1 MATGTLSSLGIA
13 SNVLKQ
19 DVLDQLK
26 LSEEKAQVT
35 PYTTKIEKN
44 TAKQT
49 ALTELNTKLL
59 SLRTQVSSL
68 GDATAFQ
75 KRTVTPNVTG
85 DSAAASLT
93 ASSGVSVQNMSVSV
107 TQLADKDVFQSK
119 GFSGSSNRVL
129 DGTNQTQANFTLLQN
144 GKTYTIRIS
153 QNDTYEDLATKI
165 NDTTDGKIVAK
176 LVNTGEEGSPYRLTL
191 SSSETG
197 SKNAITFID
206 GVKDTAQGSTG
217 YTSDAGASALL
228 NSLGWSLNK
237 VDANG
242 NATTNDKID
251 TNKNVGFSLN
261 DPNNEY
267 YIKHAKD
274 AKFELDG
281 VSMTRSSNTITDI
294 GAGLT
299 LTLKQKGD
307 INFDVKQ
314 DTAELASTMEKLVEA
329 YNDLMNTL
337 ESATKYDTE
346 TKVAGDLQG
355 VSEVTNIRS
364 RLVNILFKSQ
374 SVEGTEVDD
383 SGNSKSVSVMV
394 SLQDYGL
401 TLNDKDKTLSF
412 DKSKFDKKITKDV
425 DFAEKFFA
433 GTSGFEEL
441 NVVGDAK
448 RAKFDTDI
456 DLTGKE
462 LKIVFNEK
470 TYDLTKDTDGKAFN
484 NIKGNTAA
492 ERAQSLVDH
501 INSLGIEDLKVSLQE
516 LNLGGTTGYS
526 IKFKSDNGSN
536 FELTGDTTI
545 LNQLGFDKTKVTPQV
560 ETGTGIFASLKET
573 INNITGTNG
582 SLTLYSSQL
591 KTENKSLTESRKSTQ
606 ERLDARY
613 ETLTAQWIAYEKI
626 IAKLQQQGN
635 KITQMIDA
643 MSQGK

>member
-13 SNVLKQ
+13 SNVLTQ

-26 LSEEKAQVT
+26 AADESAQIT

-59 SLRTQVSSL
+59 SFKTQVSAL

-75 KRTVTPNVTG
+75 KRTVTPSVTG

-93 ASSGVSVQNMSVSV
+93 ATSGVAVQSMSVSV
-107 TQLADKDVFQSK
+107 TQLAEKDVFQSK
-119 GFSGSSNRVL
+119 GFSATSDRVL
-129 DGTNQTQANFTLLQN
+129 DGTGQTEANFTLLQN
-144 GKTYTIRIS
+144 GKTYTIKVG
-153 QNDTYEDLATKI
+153 QNDTYEDLASKI
-165 NDTTDGKIVAK
+165 NDATDGKIVAK
-176 LVNTGEEGSPYRLTL
+176 VVNTGEEGNPYRLTL
-191 SSSETG
+191 TSSETG
-197 SKNAITFID
+197 SKNAISFID
-206 GVKDTAQGSTG
+206 GVKNTGTNATG
-217 YTSDAGASALL
+217 YTTDAGASALL
-228 NSLGWSLNK
+228 SNLGWNLSK
-237 VDANG
+237 VDSSG
-242 NATTNDKID
+242 NTITNDQID
-251 TNKNVGFSLN
+251 TSKNVGFSLD
-261 DPNNEY
+261 DPNGEY
-267 YIKHAKD
+267 YIKHARD

-294 GAGLT
+294 GVGLT
-299 LTLKQKGD
+299 LTLKQTGD

-314 DTAELASTMEKLVEA
+314 DTSELATTMEELVDA

-337 ESATKYDTE
+337 ESLTAYDTE

-355 VSEVTNIRS
+355 VSEVTSIRS
-364 RLVNILFKSQ
+364 SIVNILFQTQ
-374 SVEGTEVDD
+374 SIEGTEIDD
-383 SGNSKSVSVMV
+383 SGNSKKVSVMV

-401 TLNDKDKTLSF
+401 TLNDEGTLSF
-412 DKSKFDKKITKDV
+412 DKSTFDEKVAKDV

-448 RAKFDTDI
+448 RATFTNDI
-456 DLTGKE
+456 TLTGKE

-470 TYDLTKDTDGKAFN
+470 TYDLTKDADGNAFN
-484 NIKGNTAA
+484 ITGNTPA
-492 ERAQSLVDH
+492 ERAQNLVDH

-516 LNLGGTTGYS
+516 LNLGGTVGYV
-526 IKFKSDNGSN
+526 IKFNSDNGSD
-536 FELTGDTTI
+536 FELKGDKDI
-545 LNQLGFDKTKVTPQV
+545 LNQIGFDETKVTPQI
-560 ETGTGIFASLKET
+560 ETGTGIFAELKET

-591 KTENKSLTESRKSTQ
+591 KTENESLTASRESTQ

-613 ETLTAQWIAYEKI
+613 ETMSAQWIAYEKI
-626 IAKLQQQGN
+626 IAQLQQQGN
-635 KITQMIDA
+635 QITQMINA
-643 MSQGK
+643 MSQSNS